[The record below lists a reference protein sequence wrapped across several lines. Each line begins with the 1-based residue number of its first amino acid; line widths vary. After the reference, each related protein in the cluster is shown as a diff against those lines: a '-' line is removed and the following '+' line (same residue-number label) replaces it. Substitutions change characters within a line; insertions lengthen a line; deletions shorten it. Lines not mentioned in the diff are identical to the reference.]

1 VLPPNGVVELVGTV
15 EAPVPLCPVVVERPE
30 EPVGLVADVDKVPV
44 ITDEEVGVDV
54 SLVVPRIPQK
64 ISEIV
69 CKKARCLNI
78 SETKKML
85 T

>member
-1 VLPPNGVVELVGTV
+1 MLPPNGVVELVETV

-30 EPVGLVADVDKVPV
+30 EPVGLVVDVEMVPV
-44 ITDEEVGVDV
+44 IADEEVVVDV
-54 SLVVPRIPQK
+54 SLVVPIIPQK

-69 CKKARCLNI
+69 YKKPGCLNI
-78 SETKKML
+78 SETKNML